1 MKINF
6 EKPIQL
12 KWVFL
17 VLTSIILLLTVI
29 IIADCL
35 YDWRDFRY
43 EALKVQYNSQ
53 LQTSKAQ
60 YDKQLQTS
68 DYLAKVLAGLN
79 QNFPPEAVLQ
89 INKILEISGF
99 PQYQRILL
107 DSTKVK

>member
-1 MKINF
+1 LKINF
-6 EKPIQL
+6 EKPI
-12 KWVFL
+12 KWQWICLVFAT
-17 VLTSIILLLTVI
+17 VIVLLTVI
-29 IIADCL
+29 IIVSAL
-35 YDWRDFRY
+35 YNWRDFRF
-43 EALKVQYNSQ
+43 ELLK
-53 LQTSKAQ
+53 TD